1 MNEELSSCSKHI
13 LNKIR
18 ETSEIGDRTLLS
30 LQCLIKIYFRMA
42 QKVDY
47 DQGIEDIKSTIHL
60 KGINLAEHSLQFN
73 TLIRKFSEPHLR
85 EGMTVLVHSY
95 SSVVLDVI
103 QGVSERGLRIK
114 VITTEGMP
122 SHTSEIVRE
131 KCAQFGVECEQIY
144 DTAVAISMPMVD
156 CVLVGCEAVL
166 ANGGIV
172 NKVGTY
178 GIALIAQHFQK
189 PVYVFCESYKFSEE
203 FPLNQE
209 DVQLMLEAKA
219 GKNIF

>member
-1 MNEELSSCSKHI
+1 M
-13 LNKIR
+13 
-18 ETSEIGDRTLLS
+18 
-30 LQCLIKIYFRMA
+30 QCLIKIYFRIA
-42 QKVDY
+42 QKIDY
-47 DQGIEDIKSTIHL
+47 EQSIEDIKSTIHL
-60 KGINLAEHSLQFN
+60 QGITLAEHSLQLN

-85 EGMTVLVHSY
+85 EGMTILVHSY

-122 SHTSEIVRE
+122 SRTSAIVQE
-131 KCAQFGVECEQIY
+131 KCDRLGIECTQIY
-144 DTAVAISMPMVD
+144 DTAVAISMPMID
-156 CVLVGCEAVL
+156 SVLVGCEAVL

-209 DVQLMLEAKA
+209 DVQEMLEAKA

>member
-1 MNEELSSCSKHI
+1 MVSQHFPLFSHNKFIDFRPLSCW
-13 LNKIR
+13 
-18 ETSEIGDRTLLS
+18 
-30 LQCLIKIYFRMA
+30 Q
-42 QKVDY
+42 
-47 DQGIEDIKSTIHL
+47 
-60 KGINLAEHSLQFN
+60 
-73 TLIRKFSEPHLR
+73 
-85 EGMTVLVHSY
+85 TVLVHSY

>member
-1 MNEELSSCSKHI
+1 MI
-13 LNKIR
+13 
-18 ETSEIGDRTLLS
+18 
-30 LQCLIKIYFRMA
+30 
-42 QKVDY
+42 
-47 DQGIEDIKSTIHL
+47 
-60 KGINLAEHSLQFN
+60 
-73 TLIRKFSEPHLR
+73 
-85 EGMTVLVHSY
+85 HSY
-95 SSVVLDVI
+95 SKTVLDTI
-103 QGVSERGLRIK
+103 QSVSERGNRIK

-122 SHTSEIVRE
+122 SKTSEIVKK
-131 KCAQFGVECEQIY
+131 KCDELGIECQIIY

-156 CVLVGCEAVL
+156 CVMVGCEAVL

-209 DVQLMLEAKA
+209 DVQKMCESKA
-219 GKNIF
+219 GENIFQTRVDYTPPEHLDLFFTDMGIYTPSAISDELT